1 MALGNIIITLSQ
13 SYRRDSELTQE
24 QHVITRAIMPSS
36 WTSLRDQR
44 RESRCRLRVINNE
57 SVALLSVLRLRSRQ
71 REGGGSNDATAGQSQ
86 YYFSDQIYIVRVS
99 PEEVSVGEARGCLP
113 EWARHGETETGIRL
127 ESLSSRVRVL

>member
-1 MALGNIIITLSQ
+1 M
-13 SYRRDSELTQE
+13 
-24 QHVITRAIMPSS
+24 ITRAI
-36 WTSLRDQR
+36 TSLRDQR

-86 YYFSDQIYIVRVS
+86 YYFSDQIYIVSIVSVS